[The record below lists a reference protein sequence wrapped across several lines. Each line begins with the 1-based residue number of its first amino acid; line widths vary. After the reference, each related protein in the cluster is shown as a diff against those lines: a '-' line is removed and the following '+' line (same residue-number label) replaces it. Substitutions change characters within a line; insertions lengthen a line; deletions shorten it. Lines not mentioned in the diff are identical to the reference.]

1 MKEILLF
8 RAMKEK
14 PLLVIALTAA
24 MFFVTP
30 IIQSFTTSLAF
41 EIWFRELYQKPLNS
55 ALYIIFSVLF
65 GMFMTLYLYAKKSC
79 IDCKASE
86 PTKSGIA
93 GTLLGFIIGVCPAC
107 FSFIGFFVPLSVSIL
122 LTTFAP
128 IFIIVSISI
137 IVYSIYRV
145 GGFKSISVVN
155 LQCSS
160 NI

>member
-1 MKEILLF
+1 MKEILLI

-14 PLLVIALTAA
+14 PLLVIAFAAA

-41 EIWFRELYQKPLNS
+41 EIWIRDMYQKPLNS

-65 GMFMTLYLYAKKSC
+65 GMFMTLYLLTRNSC
-79 IDCKASE
+79 TDCKQNKS
-86 PTKSGIA
+86 TKSGII

-107 FSFIGFFVPLSVSIL
+107 FSFIGFLVPLSVSIL

-128 IFIIVSISI
+128 IFMTVSIAI
-137 IVYSIYRV
+137 ILYSIFKI
-145 GGFKSISVVN
+145 GGFKSISVN
-155 LQCSS
+155 REIES
-160 NI
+160 